1 MADQKRD
8 VELRIKATED
18 TGPASRATVQ
28 NIDKIEAALARQ
40 AATAVRSAETA
51 MKAYSNTSKALEGAQ
66 EEAVAARK
74 AFDAYANSLA
84 GTSEPTK
91 KQIREF
97 ENLGKAADTADRQ
110 VAGLADKLAKQES
123 RFNDQTNRAAAI
135 DAEITAIRER
145 AAAEDAAYKKT
156 EQASLRHAAALEE
169 AMRQQQ
175 ELARLDAFRKVGAD
189 AQASIADLDRFT
201 TASKAAGA
209 GGATLANDLRSL
221 LDPAAQARN
230 TLAGLEAESERLA
243 GAIGD
248 GTRPLRELQDEI
260 YDLGRAQQAIVKQ
273 AGFIDAYRNQQTV
286 VNQSADTYER
296 LRAEVIRLSTAIQ
309 QSDAPNEGLIAD
321 LRRAEGAAEGAAI
334 SLDRERNILAKLKQP
349 LDAAGISTDNLTKAE
364 KRLEAA
370 AKTTAGAL
378 DTLNKQQAGQT
389 SKVGAFLGL
398 RPYELTNLSYQIND
412 VVTQLASG
420 TPVFQVIGQQG
431 GQIAQLF
438 PKLLQGALAI
448 LPELLAV
455 GAALATVAIGVSRVM
470 ETEKLVRE
478 FNKTLNLNVDGL
490 KYNAEALTAN
500 VRELERYG
508 VSAKN
513 ATDGLKTFIKEGV
526 DPKKLLDFSRSA
538 KDLSDVLGIE
548 LPDAQNKVAVAFTGG
563 YKQVAALDDQI
574 NFLTASQREH
584 IKTLYD
590 QGDAVGAAEEAFRIF
605 SSRVEDTADKSRG
618 PWKQATNELRLA
630 WNDFKDALADDDV
643 IVGLTA
649 QLDELLTTVANVMRS
664 FRKAKTEATS
674 GKPSSAGNVTPVASD
689 VQSPGLLRNLRYL
702 IDPFGSQLA
711 AADRKRREDA
721 LAKIARDTAALGKPS
736 KEDERQVKLAK
747 DFTDKLDDQIAATK
761 KLDKAQRVKL
771 AGDKAVNDAAEQG
784 IKSQDALTK
793 IRQKAEQL
801 EGIRADKDLAAE
813 ARRNSSRE
821 RAAENRLK
829 AEQNARDALERTI
842 LSAESSMAAKIGRQ
856 QKTDLVSRLKAVDD
870 TYSKIYADI
879 VRFQEKGGKTID
891 GMSIEDFKKVIDANR
906 DILKQQE
913 QLAYYEDT
921 LKAKTDERKAS
932 IQAVSDEYNA
942 GQISATEA
950 FAKIQ
955 DIENQL
961 GPGIKQLADDAI
973 KFAEALN
980 ATNPTPELRAFIA
993 QMKTVSRAQGQRG
1006 TPNDPLRDSA
1016 KQLISGEESKLNS
1029 LLQQRAALVSTIK
1042 EQYDA
1047 GLISLAEYREKTMAA
1062 FDGTKPAIMAAAA
1075 DFQKILDTV
1084 RAIISPEL
1092 YDTWK
1097 AKLDLIKQGTQA
1109 VDENFINIR
1118 TQLEQTFTSGVVN
1131 MVGTLGDAIG
1141 GLIDGTMSWGNAIRS
1156 VWDGFRAFAADFL
1169 RQIAQMIV
1177 QQMLLNALKGAAS
1190 SGKGGFFSTIA
1201 KAVVGAS
1208 TGTVTKH
1215 SGGLGGSGPQKSLPS
1230 ILFANAPRYH
1240 NGKSFDLG
1248 LNSDEQTAIIKKNE
1262 EVLTENNPRH
1272 IKNWG
1277 GISAAPPTV
1286 NLKNVNVFD
1295 PVEVLRQALS
1305 TKEGETVIMNT
1316 MRDNS
1321 TTVKQIAGGV

>member
-18 TGPASRATVQ
+18 TGPASRASVQ
-28 NIDKIEAALARQ
+28 NIEKVEAALARQ

-51 MKAYSNTSKALEGAQ
+51 MKAYSQTSKALEDAQ
-66 EEAVAARK
+66 KQAVDARRTYDD
-74 AFDAYANSLA
+74 FANSLA

-91 KQIREF
+91 KQVREF
-97 ENLGKAADTADRQ
+97 ENLAKAADTADRQ

-123 RFNDQTNRAAAI
+123 RFNDQTNRAASI

-189 AQASIADLDRFT
+189 ARASIDDLDAFT
-201 TASKAAGA
+201 IASKSAGA
-209 GGATLANDLRSL
+209 GGATLASDLRSL

-243 GAIGD
+243 TAIGD

-260 YDLGRAQQAIVKQ
+260 YDLGRAQQTIVKQ

-309 QSDAPNEGLIAD
+309 QADAPNEGLISD
-321 LRRAEGAAEGAAI
+321 LRRAETAAENAATA
-334 SLDRERNILAKLKQP
+334 LDRERNTLAKLKQP
-349 LDAAGISTDNLTKAE
+349 LDAAGISTDNLTKSE

-370 AKTTAGAL
+370 ARTTATAL

-398 RPYELTNLSYQIND
+398 RPYELTNLSYQVND
-412 VVTQLASG
+412 IITQLASG
-420 TPVFQVIGQQG
+420 TPVFQIIGQQG

-455 GAALATVAIGVSRVM
+455 GAALGTVALGVNRLIQNEAM
-470 ETEKLVRE
+470 VRQ
-478 FNKTLNLNVDGL
+478 FNAQLTLNSDGL
-490 KYNAEALTAN
+490 KYNSDTLAAN
-500 VRELERYG
+500 ARELERYG
-508 VSAKN
+508 IKLEDARKAVSLFVQQGVDASQIVAYGRAAKN
-513 ATDGLKTFIKEGV
+513 LADIVGI
-526 DPKKLLDFSRSA
+526 
-538 KDLSDVLGIE
+538 DLT
-548 LPDAQNKVAVAFTGG
+548 DAQTKVAKAFQGG
-563 YKQVAALDDQI
+563 YEQVKELDDAY
-574 NFLTASQREH
+574 NFLTATQRDQIQAQYDSGDAAGASEKAFK
-584 IKTLYD
+584 ILYD
-590 QGDAVGAAEEAFRIF
+590 LLEDGAQKQKGPWKTATQEFGKAWSDFLDGLGKNDSIRLIKYELEGLINTVTAALKLLRGTDVKEVARSPNPNAPSVVPQALRPQTFMDKLRTGDWWGIQRNFQRDEFQADLAKRVGAIGRPSDSEKQAEADRKVRDDTIRKLGEQRVATEKLSKAERQRVAGLKAVREAEEKGLHDRGFLEEIRKAAEET
-605 SSRVEDTADKSRG
+605 EG
-618 PWKQATNELRLA
+618 WK
-630 WNDFKDALADDDV
+630 
-643 IVGLTA
+643 
-649 QLDELLTTVANVMRS
+649 
-664 FRKAKTEATS
+664 
-674 GKPSSAGNVTPVASD
+674 
-689 VQSPGLLRNLRYL
+689 
-702 IDPFGSQLA
+702 
-711 AADRKRREDA
+711 ADRDA
-721 LAKIARDTAALGKPS
+721 ARAARS
-736 KEDERQVKLAK
+736 QSAK
-747 DFTDKLDDQIAATK
+747 D
-761 KLDKAQRVKL
+761 
-771 AGDKAVNDAAEQG
+771 
-784 IKSQDALTK
+784 
-793 IRQKAEQL
+793 
-801 EGIRADKDLAAE
+801 
-813 ARRNSSRE
+813 

-842 LSAESSMAAKIGRQ
+842 LSSEASMEAKIGRQ

-879 VRFQEKGGKTID
+879 ARFQAKGGTSLG
-891 GMSIEDFKKVIDANR
+891 GMSVDDFKKQVDANK

-921 LKAKTDERKAS
+921 LKAKTDERKAALQS
-932 IQAVSDEYNA
+932 VSDEYAA
-942 GQISATEA
+942 GQITATAA

-955 DIENQL
+955 DIEGQL

-980 ATNPTPELRAFIA
+980 ATSPTPELRAFIA
-993 QMKTVSRAQGQRG
+993 QMKTVSKAQGQRG

-1016 KQLISGEESKLNS
+1016 KQLLSGEEGKLNN
-1029 LLQQRAALVSTIK
+1029 LLQQRAALLGVLK

-1047 GLISLAEYREKTMAA
+1047 GLISLGEYRDKTMAA
-1062 FDGTKPAIMAAAA
+1062 FDGTKPAILGAAA

-1084 RAIISPEL
+1084 KAIISPEL
-1092 YDTWK
+1092 YETWK
-1097 AKLDLIKQGTQA
+1097 AKLELIKQGTQA
-1109 VDENFINIR
+1109 VDENFVNIR
-1118 TQLEQTFTSGVVN
+1118 TQLEQTFTGGIVN

-1177 QQMLLNALKGAAS
+1177 QQAVLNALKGAAS
-1190 SGKGGFFSTIA
+1190 SGKGGFFASIA
-1201 KAVVGAS
+1201 KAVVGAT
-1208 TGTVTKH
+1208 TGTTTKH
-1215 SGGLGGSGPQKSLPS
+1215 TGGLGGSGPQKSLPS
-1230 ILFANAPRYH
+1230 ILFANAPYYH
-1240 NGKSFDLG
+1240 EGRSFDLG

-1262 EVLTENNPRH
+1262 EVLTEENPRH

-1277 GISAAPPTV
+1277 KGGSSSGPPIV

-1305 TKEGETVIMNT
+1305 TKEGETVVMNT
-1316 MRDNS
+1316 LRDNG
-1321 TTVKQIAGGV
+1321 TTVKQIAGGN